1 MIAFLLQGDPGAQ
14 GLPGPD
20 GPAGPPVSPQAY
32 QLYFDLAS
40 LCWVLYSGKCRFTL
54 LSDVFIDYAC
64 LWAFFQN
71 KIHAKLFTEKVSARL
86 TKWTNIIICFE
97 KTEVKSK

>member
-1 MIAFLLQGDPGAQ
+1 MKNDLIAFLLQGDPGAQ

-54 LSDVFIDYAC
+54 LSEVSIDYAC
-64 LWAFFQN
+64 LWAFF
-71 KIHAKLFTEKVSARL
+71 
-86 TKWTNIIICFE
+86 
-97 KTEVKSK
+97 